1 MEMDSTGVSSKRMI
15 NIHQEDGSLLIKKDV
30 KFLIIQK
37 ENKLSQSLTKQEI
50 MYLLIMQQLNTLV

>member
-1 MEMDSTGVSSKRMI
+1 MDSTGVSSKRMRK
-15 NIHQEDGSLLIKKDV
+15 IHQEDGVLLIKKDA

-50 MYLLIMQQLNTLV
+50 MYSLIMQQLNTLV